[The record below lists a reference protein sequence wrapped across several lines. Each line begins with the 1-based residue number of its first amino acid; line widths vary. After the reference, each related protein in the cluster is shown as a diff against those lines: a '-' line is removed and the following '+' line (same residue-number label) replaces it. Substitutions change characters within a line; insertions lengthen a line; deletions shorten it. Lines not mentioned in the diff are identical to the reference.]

1 MCQNVSSASKACWK
15 KQTFERVEISMKL
28 KRNGLF
34 LLVFMLM
41 MSVVLAACGS
51 GGSSAPAASSSSSSS
66 TGTSGSTSGGSSSVT
81 PQKLTKVSLQL
92 KWVPQAQFAG
102 VYVAKA
108 KGFFEQEGIDVD
120 IHPGGP
126 DVIIEQQVV
135 NGAANIGITGVD
147 SLLVNQE
154 HGLPIVAIAQILQKS
169 SQLLMTKT
177 KAGIDTPEKMMGKRV
192 GNQGGSQQF
201 QLLAFLDKYGMNSKN
216 VQLVKQG
223 FTMDQFFNDQLD
235 VSMGAI
241 FNEYHVILEN
251 GYKPEDLKTYSFQ
264 DAGVGMLEDVLIA
277 KKDWLASNRDLAVRT
292 TRAILKGWQYAIANQ
307 PEAIDIVMNEIAKGS
322 STRQHQETMLMEI
335 AKLILPPGSP
345 ASNLGQ
351 IDPAAY
357 QNTVNIAEK
366 YGIVKNKVDLNKVYD
381 QTIAQDA
388 AKGL

>member
-1 MCQNVSSASKACWK
+1 VKGGEK
-15 KQTFERVEISMKL
+15 MKL
-28 KRNGLF
+28 KKSSLIV
-34 LLVFMLM
+34 LAFMLM
-41 MSVVLAACGS
+41 MSVVLSACGS
-51 GGSSAPAASSSSSSS
+51 SSSNSSSSPSASSSDSPSASASSDASASS
-66 TGTSGSTSGGSSSVT
+66 TASAS
-81 PQKLTKVSLQL
+81 PKKLTNLSIQL

-102 VYVAKA
+102 IYVAKA
-108 KGFFEQEGIDVD
+108 KGFFADEGINVD

-135 NGAANIGITGVD
+135 NGSADIGITGVD

-154 HGLPIVAIAQILQKS
+154 HGLPIISIAQILQKS
-169 SQLLMTKT
+169 SQLLMVKT
-177 KAGIDTPEKMMGKRV
+177 KSGIAKPEDMKGKRV

-201 QLLAFLDKYGMNSKN
+201 QLLSFLDKYGMSAKN

-251 GYKPEDLKTYSFQ
+251 GYKPEDLKTFSFA

-277 KKDWLASNRDLAVRT
+277 KKDWLASNRDLAVRA

-307 PEAIDIVMNEIAKGS
+307 PEAVDIVMNEIAKGS

-335 AKLILPPGSP
+335 AKLIQPAGTP
-345 ASNLGQ
+345 ASSLGQ
-351 IDPAAY
+351 IDPKAY
-357 QNTVNIAEK
+357 QSTADIAEK
-366 YGIVKNKVDLNKVYD
+366 YGIVKKKVDITKVYD

>member
-1 MCQNVSSASKACWK
+1 MKWK
-15 KQTFERVEISMKL
+15 KTSL
-28 KRNGLF
+28 LS
-34 LLVFMLM
+34 LVFVLM
-41 MSVVLAACGS
+41 MSIVLSACGGGGSGSSGGNAPAGDAGGSASDGGS
-51 GGSSAPAASSSSSSS
+51 GGSS
-66 TGTSGSTSGGSSSVT
+66 GGNSGGSGSA
-81 PQKLTKVSLQL
+81 PKDLTKVSIQL

-102 VYVAKA
+102 IYVAKA
-108 KGFFEQEGIDVD
+108 KGFFADEGIDVD

-135 NGAANIGITGVD
+135 NGSADIGITGVD

-169 SQLLMTKT
+169 SQLLMAKT
-177 KAGIDTPEKMMGKRV
+177 KSGIDSPEKMKGKRV

-201 QLLAFLDKYGMNSKN
+201 QLLSFLDKYGMSAKN

-223 FTMDQFFNDQLD
+223 FTMDQLLNDQLD
-235 VSMGAI
+235 VAMGAI

-251 GYKPEDLKTYSFQ
+251 GYKPEDVQTFSFA

-277 KKDWLASNRDLAVRT
+277 KRDWLANNRDLAVRT

-307 PEAIDIVMNEIAKGS
+307 KEAIDIVMKEIAQGS
-322 STRQHQETMLMEI
+322 STRQHQETMLLEI
-335 AKLILPPGSP
+335 AKLIMPPGAP
-345 ASNLGQ
+345 ASSLGQ
-351 IDPAAY
+351 IDPEAY
-357 QNTVNIAEK
+357 QNTANIAEK
-366 YGIVKNKVDLNKVYD
+366 YGIVKKKVDLTKVYD

>member
-1 MCQNVSSASKACWK
+1 
-15 KQTFERVEISMKL
+15 MKL
-28 KRNGLF
+28 KKNS
-34 LLVFMLM
+34 LLLIVFMLM
-41 MSVVLAACGS
+41 MSIVLSACGS
-51 GGSSAPAASSSSSSS
+51 KGSSTPANSPVASTGGTATDNTSSS
-66 TGTSGSTSGGSSSVT
+66 TPSTPPSSA

-108 KGFFEQEGIDVD
+108 KGFFAAEGIDVD

-135 NGAANIGITGVD
+135 NGSANIGITGVD

-154 HGLPIVAIAQILQKS
+154 HGLPIVSIAQILQKS

-177 KAGIDTPEKMMGKRV
+177 KSGIDTPEKMMGKRV

-201 QLLAFLDKYGMNSKN
+201 QLLSFLDKYGMSAKN

-251 GYKPEDLKTYSFQ
+251 GYKPEDLKTYSFA

-277 KKDWLASNRDLAVRT
+277 KKDWLAANRDLAVRA

-307 PEAIDIVMNEIAKGS
+307 PEAVDIVMNEIAKGS

-345 ASNLGQ
+345 ATSLGQ

-357 QNTVNIAEK
+357 QNTANIAEK
-366 YGIVKNKVDLNKVYD
+366 YGIVKNKVDVSKVYD

-388 AKGL
+388 AKGM